1 MEFFPGLWVNFL
13 ILLSHI
19 PYRKSEELPLA
30 CLFEV
35 FTGLWLSTPTFC
47 IKSYDYVKHF
57 VRVLVL
63 LVINTGCL
71 KKFIKN
77 GNTTLLISSS
87 IYAKRHIYVCS
98 GGDLCSPFFSNSSD
112 TPCMKVGFDVKDF
125 PRLMNEG
132 RFPGGGRLH
141 FLLSSWTFPLL
152 AGNSLL
158 VIQKAKLLNLNS

>member
-1 MEFFPGLWVNFL
+1 M
-13 ILLSHI
+13 
-19 PYRKSEELPLA
+19 
-30 CLFEV
+30 
-35 FTGLWLSTPTFC
+35 TPTPTPHHPTSSILHCYPLPIHHPFPPL
-47 IKSYDYVKHF
+47 KSLIIHF
-57 VRVLVL
+57 VRVLLL

-71 KKFIKN
+71 KKM

-87 IYAKRHIYVCS
+87 IYAKRDINVCS

-132 RFPGGGRLH
+132 RFPEGGRFH
-141 FLLSSWTFPLL
+141 FLLSSWTLPLL

-158 VIQKAKLLNLNS
+158 VIQKAKLLNMNS